1 MNRNKRAGELNR
13 TIGSHVYQV
22 RRGTAGKFLRESVIA
37 IERVIVSIEANA
49 LVLFLQS
56 QNKRGHAIEFVPSH
70 LNVLGFPRC
79 AHDVMNRF
87 GVQEKAALFAVVCQR
102 REIFKIFKIDCGVDL
117 YCVVLKTSLDVVQRT
132 EDRRQSVETTPARKL
147 LAVECVD
154 RYL

>member
-70 LNVLGFPRC
+70 LNRL
-79 AHDVMNRF
+79 

-117 YCVVLKTSLDVVQRT
+117 YCVVLKTSLDVVERT